1 VFCAPNESGKT
12 VLLEVIAQ
20 LFDPSPDITSLRA
33 LRSRPRPERS
43 RVALA
48 LRDARGPV
56 LLGADLDEGAYHLA
70 EGHDLGALWAG
81 ESVAPERIR
90 ERLGLLAPGLYR
102 TLLTSSRASVSSRID
117 LALQKMRERR
127 QRAERAETSFW
138 KAQQELEDLRS
149 AIEPSSQVDP
159 AQTPYEQRL
168 RALEQLEL
176 RLRQAREAQQ
186 ELSGLQEQ
194 MKRFAQLDERLSPE
208 LEAKALGYAERRR
221 VHIERDRRL
230 REKNIDLA
238 RARTAS
244 VWSSAWIWVTVGC
257 SAAIGFSLYLV
268 FPILA
273 LRKVD
278 HPVAELAIAAVLLL
292 FLLQYLGRKAWLA
305 MRRHRLLRRA
315 QREDAAFAEETAGV
329 VELARVLEIDR
340 PEALRDFVAQRRAL
354 REREVQIRERLAQ
367 SGPPE
372 QIEVEITELC
382 EQLASGDDSLEA
394 QATEE
399 PTSVRARLGTAE
411 RELREASKVIEESER
426 IPRGSDAFD
435 LGDDIEC
442 LLEAASQASASE
454 SVFVWSDAVALVGLY
469 LQALSNRRYTGV
481 QRRTEGVYVLERA
494 GAKPQALEEVNETVL
509 QLLRHAVQ
517 FALAE
522 RLALSRG
529 LPLLLDDP
537 FVGLDPERYDGA
549 ARSIRRLGAVQQVLL
564 ATTNPFFEKAADL
577 VIKF

>member
-12 VLLEVIAQ
+12 ILLELIAH
-20 LFDPSPDITSLRA
+20 LLDPSPDFTSLRA
-33 LRSRPRPERS
+33 LRSKPRPERS

-56 LLGADLDEGAYHLA
+56 LLGADLEEGAYRLA
-70 EGHDLGALWAG
+70 EGHDVGALWG
-81 ESVAPERIR
+81 GQPVQPEQIR
-90 ERLGLLAPGLYR
+90 QRLGLLAPGLYR
-102 TLLTSSRASVSSRID
+102 TLLTASRASVSSRID
-117 LALQKMRERR
+117 LMLQKMRERR
-127 QRAERAETSFW
+127 NRAERAETSFW
-138 KAQQELEDLRS
+138 KAQQELETLRGV
-149 AIEPSSQVDP
+149 IQPSSQADP
-159 AQTPYEQRL
+159 AQTPYEQKL
-168 RALEQLEL
+168 LALEQLEL
-176 RLRQAREAQQ
+176 RLRHAREAQND
-186 ELSGLQEQ
+186 LSDLAEQ
-194 MKRFAQLDERLSPE
+194 QKCFAQLDARLSPE
-208 LEAKALGYAERRR
+208 LEAKALSYAERRR

-244 VWSSAWIWVTVGC
+244 AWSSAWVWVTVGC

-278 HPVAELAIAAVLLL
+278 HPVAELAIAAVLAL

-305 MRRHRLLRRA
+305 LSTHRLLRKA
-315 QREDAAFAEETAGV
+315 LREEAAFAEETAGV
-329 VELARVLEIDR
+329 VELARALGIDR
-340 PEALRDFVAQRRAL
+340 PDALRNFVEQRRAL

-367 SGPPE
+367 CGLPA
-372 QIEVEITELC
+372 QIEAEITQLC
-382 EQLASGDDSLEA
+382 EQLSSGGELPEA
-394 QATEE
+394 GVDEE
-399 PTSVRARLGTAE
+399 PTSVRERLGTAE
-411 RELREASKVIEESER
+411 RELREASKVIEESHEAVS
-426 IPRGSDAFD
+426 GSDTFD
-435 LGDDIEC
+435 LGEEIEN
-442 LLEAASQASASE
+442 LLEAASQASDSE
-454 SVFVWSDAVALVGLY
+454 RHFVWNDAVALVGLY

-481 QRRTEGVYVLERA
+481 QRRSEGVYVLERA
-494 GAKPQALEEVNETVL
+494 GAKPQVLEEVNETVL

-537 FVGLDPERYDGA
+537 FVGLDPDRCDGA
-549 ARSIRRLGAVQQVLL
+549 ARSIRRFGAVQQVLL
-564 ATTNPFFEKAADL
+564 ATTNPSFEKAADL